1 MPLLLLL
8 FNRSDHEFRVNE
20 GVVRFILWLGTKVFM
35 DERVSIELLVQS
47 DKAFASFVVR
57 EYQRENILV
66 LDVRVICHLKF
77 EHFLL
82 ALSLL

>member
-1 MPLLLLL
+1 
-8 FNRSDHEFRVNE
+8 
-20 GVVRFILWLGTKVFM
+20 M

-47 DKAFASFVVR
+47 DKAFTSFVVR
-57 EYQRENILV
+57 EYQRENVFV

-77 EHFLL
+77 QHFLL